1 MTLPRREALWC
12 RIPATIGEGEN
23 GLLEE
28 DDAFLRTQLITY
40 IGNKRS
46 LLPFIDA
53 GIAHARACLG
63 RPRIDFLDLFSG
75 SGVVARLARRHA
87 RVLHCNDLEH
97 YSLVGNQCY
106 QRNTDAVTE
115 AALAD
120 EVERVRRRVAAHLAP
135 GFLCDL
141 YAPRDDHDIQP
152 GERVFYTRGNA
163 MFLDTF
169 CQVLQESPAPLQ
181 PFLLAPVLAQASMHA
196 NTSGVFKGFHKNREG
211 IGQFG
216 GTARN
221 ALPRILK
228 PIEVKMPVSSRFS
241 CDVQLHQRDAN
252 LLVRELEP
260 VDVAYFDPPYNEHP
274 YGSNY
279 FMLNLL
285 CDYRRPAQVSRVSG
299 IPADWNRSAYN
310 RAREAEVALFDAVA
324 TVKAC
329 FVLISYNSEG
339 FIPHARFL
347 SALEKLGDVSVMD
360 TRYNTF
366 RGSRNLGNR
375 DTHVTEFLYLLDK
388 RQAEGIRSAG

>member
-1 MTLPRREALWC
+1 M
-12 RIPATIGEGEN
+12 IK
-23 GLLEE
+23 E
-28 DDAFLRTQLITY
+28 DDAYLRTQLITY
-40 IGNKRS
+40 IGNKRA
-46 LLPFIDA
+46 LLPFIEA
-53 GIAHARACLG
+53 GIAHAKACLG
-63 RPRIDFLDLFSG
+63 KQRIDFLDLFSG

-87 RVLHCNDLEH
+87 RVLHCNDLER

-106 QRNTDAVTE
+106 QRNADAIEE
-115 AALAD
+115 AALSD
-120 EVERVRRRVAAHLAP
+120 ELERVKRRVEENLAP

-141 YAPRDDHDIQP
+141 YAPRNDDAIQP
-152 GERVFYTRGNA
+152 GERVFYTRRNA

-169 CQVLQESPAPLQ
+169 CQVLQESPLQ
-181 PFLLAPVLAQASMHA
+181 LRPFLLAPVLAQASMHA

-211 IGQFG
+211 VGQFG

-228 PIEVKMPVSSRFS
+228 PIDVQAPVSSRFS
-241 CDVQLHQRDAN
+241 CDVRLHQRDAN
-252 LLVRELEP
+252 ALVRELEP

-285 CDYRRPAQVSRVSG
+285 CDYQRPAQVSRVSG
-299 IPADWNRSAYN
+299 IPVDWNRSAYN
-310 RAREAEVALFDAVA
+310 RAREAEAALFDAVGA
-324 TVKAC
+324 VRAG

-347 SALEKLGDVSVMD
+347 SALENLGEVSVMD

-388 RQAEGIRSAG
+388 RQG